1 MFSSGSW
8 LDEFLLKRR
17 ANVTNVFIF
26 ETSDLK
32 RVQQFIQFI
41 LACPDFTTHK
51 KYIFDLQL
59 QDIRDVETGSPV
71 LEEQSFLG
79 PMVPTASV
87 NLRKLLTNLRVSPII
102 LIITYAYDAK
112 HSQLLQEFLVSASHD
127 DQVYGQ
133 KSTVAV
139 FTSDASL
146 FNPVVRRLAYTI
158 TIPPS
163 LADERREVLNRIRA
177 ELQER
182 FGKQLD
188 LNISPDVVN
197 ASSGLNLYDVETAA
211 IESFSRYGDF
221 RIEVFTEYKVK
232 LLREVGLEYIQPVR
246 GFESVGGY
254 DYLKRYIIN
263 RVIKVLRNPEIAQ
276 KYGLSVPKGILLY
289 GPPGTGKTWF
299 AKALAKEVGLPMV
312 IVDPSTFLR
321 GIVGETEMRI
331 KHITYLIEG
340 LSPIIVFI
348 DEFDQ
353 LALSRKSVL
362 STDSGV
368 SRRMAN
374 MLLSWL
380 GDENRRSFIVGATN
394 FASDIDPAFLRPGRL
409 DEIIPVLYPDFDAR
423 LEILRVHT
431 SIIRRV
437 PLGGD
442 VDLAEIARLTH
453 MWSGA
458 ELEKLILEASGLA
471 MESDSQHVS
480 QEHFYQALKTI
491 QVNVSEREERLKK
504 MLQELKA
511 HENVNHGLLNSA
523 LQSWNRDRIE
533 GERIRV
539 RGVVT

>member
-1 MFSSGSW
+1 MSATTSSW

-32 RVQQFIQFI
+32 RIHQFIQFI
-41 LACPDFTTHK
+41 LACPDFATHK
-51 KYIFDLQL
+51 KYKLDLQL
-59 QDIRDVETGSPV
+59 QELRDLETGSPVV
-71 LEEQSFLG
+71 LEEQSFLS
-79 PMVPTASV
+79 PVPSMV
-87 NLRKLLTNLRVSPII
+87 NLRKLFTSLRLSPIV
-102 LIITYAYDAK
+102 LIISFTYSTK
-112 HSQLLQEFLVSASHD
+112 HAQYLEEFLVSGSHD

-139 FTSDASL
+139 FVSSASL
-146 FNPVVRRLAYTI
+146 FDNTVRRLAYTV

-163 LADERREVLNRIRA
+163 LPDERRELLNRIRG

-211 IESFSRYGDF
+211 IESFSRHGDF
-221 RIEVFTEYKVK
+221 KVEVFTEYKVK

-254 DYLKRYIIN
+254 YYLKRYITN

-276 KYGLSVPKGILLY
+276 KYGLSIPRGILLY

-299 AKALAKEVGLPMV
+299 AKALAKEVGLPM
-312 IVDPSTFLR
+312 ITIDPSTFLR

-331 KHITYLIEG
+331 KHISYLIEG

-409 DEIIPVLYPDFDAR
+409 DEIIPVLYPDFEAR

-458 ELEKLILEASGLA
+458 ELEKLILEASSLA

-523 LQSWNRDRIE
+523 LQSWNRDKTE
-533 GERIRV
+533 GERIR
-539 RGVVT
+539 GVVT